1 MVGEIEKDDDGVLLV
16 RRIHAAYHLLI
27 DNDPAVRERAER
39 AHALHAD
46 RCPMARSVCDSIAI
60 TTSLEMANT

>member
-1 MVGEIEKDDDGVLLV
+1 MVGEIEKDEGVLVV
-16 RRIHAAYHLLI
+16 RRIHVTYHLRI
-27 DNDPAVRERAER
+27 DSDPAVRERAER
-39 AHALHAD
+39 AHELHAD